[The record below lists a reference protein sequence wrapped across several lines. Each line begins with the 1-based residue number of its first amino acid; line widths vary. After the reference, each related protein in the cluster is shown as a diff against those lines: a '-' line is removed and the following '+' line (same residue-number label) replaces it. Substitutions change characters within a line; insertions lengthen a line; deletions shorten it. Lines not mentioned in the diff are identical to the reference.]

1 MIETIKSR
9 FVLIAAATTSLG
21 VLSLTAAPQAASATT
36 KLALAQSYDT
46 GYPASQHLN
55 RTWHR
60 PGTGAGLQADYQYY
74 FNTPGYFPGFYPA
87 AGVAREFDPP
97 VGSGFPQGP
106 LGIH

>member
-9 FVLIAAATTSLG
+9 FVLIAAVTTSLG
-21 VLSLTAAPQAASATT
+21 LLSLTAAPQAASATT

-46 GYPASQHLN
+46 GYPGWRHPDHPW
-55 RTWHR
+55 RR
-60 PGTGAGLQADYQYY
+60 PGTGAGLQPDYQYY

-87 AGVAREFDPP
+87 AGLAREFDPP

-106 LGIH
+106 LGVH